1 MSGEKAADEFEWLKV
16 LLTKP
21 SAAGKTLQEEIS
33 TAFQQYATQSEL
45 GAHGSMRRFTSIQR
59 RTAATWMRTQL
70 NKFANDSSS
79 VNYAIPYKLADKIV
93 EVAVAVS
100 PSTDEKQ
107 QVALLLLDIAPEL
120 EKAFGTVSQAG
131 RWRRRRRP

>member
-1 MSGEKAADEFEWLKV
+1 
-16 LLTKP
+16 
-21 SAAGKTLQEEIS
+21 
-33 TAFQQYATQSEL
+33 
-45 GAHGSMRRFTSIQR
+45 MRRFTSIQR

-131 RWRRRRRP
+131 RLQPYLQTFFRDAVAFSKEAAVATKANAP